1 MNLRFPRGSVS
12 ADSQG
17 LITLGVLPSEALRG
31 YTLWDK
37 VSLDLGQRIKKK
49 TRELEDSH
57 KWLPG
62 NERMPEKGMET
73 PLQAATRFIAA
84 HEWQAVDTALAMLHD
99 LMGIQLIFH
108 TSTL

>member
-1 MNLRFPRGSVS
+1 
-12 ADSQG
+12 
-17 LITLGVLPSEALRG
+17 
-31 YTLWDK
+31 
-37 VSLDLGQRIKKK
+37 
-49 TRELEDSH
+49 
-57 KWLPG
+57 
-62 NERMPEKGMET
+62 MPEKGMET